1 MRCEV
6 RLSGEGGQGLVLAG
20 KILATAAAIHA
31 GLNATQSQSYG
42 PEARGGASRSE
53 VIISDGDIDFP
64 KAINVDVFLAL
75 TQKSFDSYRHD
86 VKPTAFTIIDSEAVS
101 ASSNVPFKVVS
112 APIVSIAVNEL
123 GRALFTNIVALGLV
137 VGVSNI
143 VPVDAVRAA
152 IKQIVPKGTD
162 EKNLKAFELGLEEA
176 QKQA

>member
-53 VIISDGDIDFP
+53 VIISDGDIDYP

-86 VKPTAFTIIDSEAVS
+86 VKPTAVTIVDSEAVS
-101 ASSNVPFKVVS
+101 VNVEVPYKVVS

-123 GRALFTNIVALGLV
+123 GRALFTNIVALGVV
-137 VGVSNI
+137 VGVSKI

-152 IKQIVPKGTD
+152 IKQLVPKGTD
-162 EKNLKAFELGLEEA
+162 EKNLKAFELGLAEA
-176 QKQA
+176 RKQG